1 MNYNLFQCFHRGTV
15 NLKKGFILGKR
26 LGWLLTLVYFASYI
40 TRKNFA
46 TVLQQVITDTGI
58 AKETISVV
66 LVCMTVTYG
75 IGQIVNGRL
84 GDKVKPTNMIL
95 CGLIIAV
102 TVNIIFPSAA
112 PSVVVMAV
120 LWGINGFA
128 HSMMWPPI
136 VKILVSNCDDET
148 YGYSVVRIY
157 WGSSFATIAL
167 YFIAPLVIA
176 LTGTWKV
183 LFFVTA
189 AIGLAILIFWVS
201 VKGRIALHSD
211 ESNESVEAVD
221 SSGFK
226 LPRGAVFP
234 MIFIVLGIVCMGM
247 LRDGV
252 SAWMPTY
259 LADVHG
265 MGNQESILSG
275 IFPAIFSIVS
285 ISIAGKV
292 YGRFFKNE
300 VTCAAVTF
308 GVSALSAAV
317 LFLLFG
323 RSSAIATVCFTLI
336 TGCMY
341 GINLMLVTHVP
352 KRFKRYGNISTFAG
366 IVNSCTYVG
375 EAIFMYAIAMIANRF
390 DWRFSIA
397 TCFVIAVMGTVGCI
411 IAARPWRRFIK

>member
-1 MNYNLFQCFHRGTV
+1 M
-15 NLKKGFILGKR
+15 
-26 LGWLLTLVYFASYI
+26 LTLIYFASYI

-75 IGQIVNGRL
+75 IGQIINGRL
-84 GDKVKPTNMIL
+84 GDKFKPTNMIL
-95 CGLIIAV
+95 CGLIIAT
-102 TVNIIFPSAA
+102 TVNILFPFTSS
-112 PSVVVMAV
+112 SVFIMAV

-128 HSMMWPPI
+128 QSMMWPPI
-136 VKILVSNCDDET
+136 VKILVSNCDDEI

-157 WGSSFATIAL
+157 WGSSFATIAM
-167 YFIAPLVIA
+167 YFIAPLVIM

-183 LFFVTA
+183 MFWICAAVGLGVLLFW
-189 AIGLAILIFWVS
+189 IS
-201 VKGRIALHSD
+201 VKGRIASHSED
-211 ESNESVEAVD
+211 SEEVSPAVVESQ
-221 SSGFK
+221 GFK
-226 LPRGAVFP
+226 LPRKAVFP
-234 MIFIVLGIVCMGM
+234 MIFIILGIICMGM

-275 IFPAIFSIVS
+275 VFPAIFSIVS

-300 VTCAAVTF
+300 VVCAAVTF
-308 GVSALSAAV
+308 GLSAISAALLFLFFGRGSAL
-317 LFLLFG
+317 
-323 RSSAIATVCFTLI
+323 AIVCFTLM

-352 KRFKRYGNISTFAG
+352 KRFKKYGNISTFAG
-366 IVNSCTYVG
+366 VVNSCTYVG

-390 DWRFSIA
+390 DWRFSIG
-397 TCFVIAVMGTVGCI
+397 TCFVIAVAGTLGCI
-411 IAARPWRRFIK
+411 IAARPWRRFVED